1 MITLGHYL
9 VLASFLF
16 TVGLIGALTRKSA
29 IIVFLSV
36 ELMLNS
42 VNLIFLALGR
52 YFGQLEGALF
62 VFFVMAVS
70 AAEAAVGVAITVAFI
85 RRNKTT
91 AHRCGEFDEVVKRMS
106 QRIKE
111 STNQDAIKQPAARPS
126 LSWAGLFFVGSS
138 WLVASLVFS
147 SRRRSHDS
155 SKPALAD
162 TRAAAAGRLRQRGVR
177 VEVGEGPAER
187 DLGGGA
193 GVHGAVAWRWR
204 CGTSSRCGPRTGLLA
219 LAWGGLPAN
228 ITADAVHHS
237 FSLHLAPWLPVG
249 DFTTGLGT
257 VGHFCAGLA
266 LRAGPLSAV
275 MLFVVTFVGFLIHV
289 YSVGYMAHDK
299 GYFRYF
305 SYLNLFMAM
314 MLTLV
319 LGGNYLVMFIGWE
332 GVGLCSYLLIGF
344 YYQKDYCA
352 DAGKKAFLTN
362 RIGDMGFAAGLMLIL
377 YYFGTLDIG
386 KVNEMASMGVLGAH
400 PWVITASA
408 ILLFVGAT
416 GKSAQM
422 PLYVWLPDAM
432 AGPTPVSALIHAATM
447 VTSGVYLVA
456 RSNGLYSMSPTAL
469 MVVAG
474 VGCLTALFAASIGLV
489 QNDIKKVLAYS
500 TVSQLGYMFLGVGV
514 GAYAAGIFHLY
525 THAFFKA
532 LLFLGSG
539 AVIHAM
545 SGEQDIRKM
554 GQLWGKIPQTYRT
567 FLIGC
572 IAIAGIPPLAG
583 FFSKDEILWQALV
596 SGDGPGKFSSAY
608 ATTLFWVG
616 VGAATMTAFY
626 MFRLLYLTFFNGDRV
641 TRRGEAPPAREPQG
655 DDGAAVD
662 PGHRVHRVR
671 LGGTAQAVDGERER
685 VGALAGAGTLSAGG
699 PRGARRPR
707 HTYLRRPPRN
717 ISWGRRPRLPSMP
730 SSTTRRVW
738 SGAP

>member
-1 MITLGHYL
+1 
-9 VLASFLF
+9 
-16 TVGLIGALTRKSA
+16 
-29 IIVFLSV
+29 
-36 ELMLNS
+36 
-42 VNLIFLALGR
+42 
-52 YFGQLEGALF
+52 
-62 VFFVMAVS
+62 
-70 AAEAAVGVAITVAFI
+70 
-85 RRNKTT
+85 
-91 AHRCGEFDEVVKRMS
+91 
-106 QRIKE
+106 
-111 STNQDAIKQPAARPS
+111 
-126 LSWAGLFFVGSS
+126 
-138 WLVASLVFS
+138 
-147 SRRRSHDS
+147 
-155 SKPALAD
+155 
-162 TRAAAAGRLRQRGVR
+162 
-177 VEVGEGPAER
+177 
-187 DLGGGA
+187 
-193 GVHGAVAWRWR
+193 
-204 CGTSSRCGPRTGLLA
+204 
-219 LAWGGLPAN
+219 
-228 ITADAVHHS
+228 
-237 FSLHLAPWLPVG
+237 
-249 DFTTGLGT
+249 
-257 VGHFCAGLA
+257 
-266 LRAGPLSAV
+266 

-289 YSVGYMAHDK
+289 YSVGYMAHDS

-344 YYQKDYCA
+344 YYTKDFCA

-377 YYFGTLDIG
+377 YYFGTLDMAQ
-386 KVNEMASMGVLGAH
+386 VNAIASSGTIPG
-400 PWVITASA
+400 WVITASA

-514 GAYAAGIFHLY
+514 GAYASGIFHLY

-583 FFSKDEILWQALV
+583 FFSKDEILWQALA
-596 SGDGPGKFSSAY
+596 SSSGPGKFSSAY

-626 MFRLLYLTFFNGDRV
+626 MFRLLYLTFFNSDR
-641 TRRGEAPPAREPQG
+641 TFLPREGGFTPPGAHPPAGGFSKAEQSEAERQGGAEPPLG
-655 DDGAAVD
+655 IHENPKVMTVPLWILAVGSICCAWIGLPKLWTGSDNFWERWLEPTLYRAGGEHAEGALHEAAAAVQHSAGLEWGAMLLSVAVAVFGIGLATAWYKRETAA
-662 PGHRVHRVR
+662 PSR
-671 LGGTAQAVDGERER
+671 LAAALKAPYKILLNKYFVDEIYFGALIRPFVMMARIASGIDRWLIDGTVNVVAYANEVLGMLLRFFQTGYIRNY
-685 VGALAGAGTLSAGG
+685 GLFILAGALVLLYFFS
-699 PRGARRPR
+699 
-707 HTYLRRPPRN
+707 
-717 ISWGRRPRLPSMP
+717 
-730 SSTTRRVW
+730 
-738 SGAP
+738 